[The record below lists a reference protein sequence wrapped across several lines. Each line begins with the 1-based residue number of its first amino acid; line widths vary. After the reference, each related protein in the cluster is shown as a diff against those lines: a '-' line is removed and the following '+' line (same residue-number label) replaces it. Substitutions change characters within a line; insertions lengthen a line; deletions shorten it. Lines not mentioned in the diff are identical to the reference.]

1 MLNFL
6 LLKNIIKNKL
16 YLSIIFI
23 ILFSFLYK
31 LADYIENSKIFHWI
45 EYLHF
50 SLITQTTVGYGFQY
64 SHIQSNINKTHRKNL
79 FQIINMLQLCSILY
93 CGLQ

>member
-1 MLNFL
+1 MLNFFL
-6 LLKNIIKNKL
+6 LKNKL

-23 ILFSFLYK
+23 ILFSFLYR
-31 LADYIENSKIFHWI
+31 LADYVENSKILNWMQ
-45 EYLHF
+45 YLHF
-50 SLITQTTVGYGFQY
+50 SLITQSTVGYGFQY
-64 SHIQSNINKTHRKNL
+64 GNIQSNVEKTHRKNL